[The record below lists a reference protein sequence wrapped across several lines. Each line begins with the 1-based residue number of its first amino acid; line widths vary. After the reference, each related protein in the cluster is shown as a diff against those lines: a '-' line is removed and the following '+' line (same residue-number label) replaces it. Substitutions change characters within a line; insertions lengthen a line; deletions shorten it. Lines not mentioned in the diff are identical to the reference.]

1 MVLPWPMAAKPGKL
15 RQVLAKNI
23 RSLRQERGIT
33 QEELAH
39 RARIHRTYMSSIER
53 AQRNVAID
61 NIEKIAG
68 GLGVKAKDLLSD
80 ER

>member
-1 MVLPWPMAAKPGKL
+1 MAAKPGKL
-15 RQVLAKNI
+15 RQLLAKNI
-23 RSLRQERGIT
+23 RSFRDKQGIT

-61 NIEKIAG
+61 NIEKIAA
-68 GLGVKAKDLLSD
+68 GLGVRPKELLSD
-80 ER
+80 AR

>member
-1 MVLPWPMAAKPGKL
+1 MAAKPGKL
-15 RQVLAKNI
+15 RQLLAKNI
-23 RSLRQERGIT
+23 RSFRDKQGIT

-61 NIEKIAG
+61 NIEKIAA
-68 GLGVKAKDLLSD
+68 GLGVRPKELLSD
-80 ER
+80 DR

>member
-1 MVLPWPMAAKPGKL
+1 MAAKPGKL
-15 RQVLAKNI
+15 RQLLAKNI
-23 RSLRQERGIT
+23 RSFRDRQGIT

-61 NIEKIAG
+61 NIEKIAA
-68 GLGVKAKDLLSD
+68 GLGVRPKELLSD
-80 ER
+80 DR